1 MPMYKTSLTLLI
13 LLLSGFC
20 TAAEPAKPNRPSF
33 ETDEFK
39 LRLAPNTPNQMAG
52 FYTGRGFPQFAI
64 DEVSK
69 LCFITVGLRNKS
81 NDTVWL
87 DVGNWRFHTADGEL
101 KRYERSYWKQR
112 WAELGL
118 EKRFQSTF
126 RWTLVPE
133 KLDFHPGEGEG
144 GNIVLPRTAKPITV
158 TASIAVGSNKTKV
171 YDIKIENLYC
181 AYDE

>member
-1 MPMYKTSLTLLI
+1 MSKSSITLL
-13 LLLSGFC
+13 LLLLTGFC
-20 TAAEPAKPNRPSF
+20 VAAEPAKPNRPGI
-33 ETDEFK
+33 ENEHFK
-39 LRLAPNTPNQMAG
+39 IRLAPNTPNQMAA

-69 LCFITVGLRNKS
+69 LCFVSVGLYNKS
-81 NDTVWL
+81 KDIVWL
-87 DVGNWRFHTADGEL
+87 DMSSWRFHTSDGEL
-101 KRYERSYWKQR
+101 KRFERSYWKTR
-112 WAELGL
+112 WQELGL

-133 KLDFHPGEGEG
+133 KLDFRPAEGEG
-144 GNIVLPRTAKPITV
+144 GNIVLPRTDKPITV
-158 TASIAVGSNKTKV
+158 TASIAVGSNKSKV